1 MIDIKNEIYEMD
13 AKEAMAADAFDN
25 KMRSNGYKKCNTCEH
40 WVLEEDLL
48 HGICGS
54 CVDDII
60 TTTTLK
66 QAVEYADKID
76 DLYTFVTDYLY
87 NEEQIKSI
95 LIAEARKAIQLN
107 KSIFSKD
114 IKAYIENDIGD
125 YLNYL
130 EEKGAL

>member
-13 AKEAMAADAFDN
+13 AREAMAEDAFNN
-25 KMRSNGYKKCNTCEH
+25 KMKAQGYKKCDKCEH

-48 HGICGS
+48 HGICES

-60 TTTTLK
+60 TNTTLK
-66 QAVEYADKID
+66 QAIDYADKID

-87 NEEQIKSI
+87 NNEIVKEI
-95 LIAEARKAIQLN
+95 LIAEAIKALEVN
-107 KSIFSKD
+107 KSIFSRD
-114 IKAYIENDIGD
+114 IKEYIENDIDD

>member
-1 MIDIKNEIYEMD
+1 MINEIYEMD

-25 KMRSNGYKKCNTCEH
+25 KMKKQGYKKCDKCEH

-48 HGICGS
+48 HGICES

-60 TTTTLK
+60 TNTTLE
-66 QAVEYADKID
+66 QAIDYADKID
-76 DLYTFVTDYLY
+76 DLYTFLTEYLY
-87 NEEQIKSI
+87 NKELVEQI
-95 LIAEARKAIQLN
+95 LIDAARSAIKCN
-107 KSIFSKD
+107 ESIFSRD
-114 IKAYIENDIGD
+114 IKEYIENDIDD